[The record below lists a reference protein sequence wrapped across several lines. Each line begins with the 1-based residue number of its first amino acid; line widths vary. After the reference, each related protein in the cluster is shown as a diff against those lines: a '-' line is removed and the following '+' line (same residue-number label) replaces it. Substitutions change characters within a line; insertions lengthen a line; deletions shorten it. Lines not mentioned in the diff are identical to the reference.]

1 MARTR
6 SKTSATLQDDL
17 VQGLNRAVDLD
28 VMTTATRTQEMTN
41 LLVRIGALAM
51 CEEMART
58 HDGPAREWAERT
70 LAMMKLHLDRVP
82 PWCWPPC
89 REIIVDAVLEAPDDE
104 VPVIDVEAEPVR
116 AEPTVRPAARRRSRR
131 PSSGLAELYGFVP
144 KD

>member
-6 SKTSATLQDDL
+6 SKALATLQDDL

-70 LAMMKLHLDRVP
+70 LAGMKPYLDKVP
-82 PWCWPPC
+82 SWCWPPSA
-89 REIIVDAVLEAPDDE
+89 EIIVDAVLEVPGDD
-104 VPVIDVEAEPVR
+104 VAVMDVAAEPADV
-116 AEPTVRPAARRRSRR
+116 EPTVRPAARRRSRR